1 MINSYSGFV
10 IPHFKEGQAIFLCT
24 YINKTITLAQLNSP
38 NWKTVVVWTPFKCG
52 LSTLPYQVE
61 RVQVEIGINTAVL
74 QNVLSIPGDFKFRSF
89 FLKQYLDLG
98 YWLNDPQ
105 FNSLQGQEILLFS
118 EGPQVLLSLVP
129 IQFPAQWVSR
139 RVFGWL
145 FRGGKMAGA

>member
-1 MINSYSGFV
+1 M
-10 IPHFKEGQAIFLCT
+10 
-24 YINKTITLAQLNSP
+24 
-38 NWKTVVVWTPFKCG
+38 VWTPFKCG

-118 EGPQVLLSLVP
+118 EGP
-129 IQFPAQWVSR
+129 
-139 RVFGWL
+139 
-145 FRGGKMAGA
+145 